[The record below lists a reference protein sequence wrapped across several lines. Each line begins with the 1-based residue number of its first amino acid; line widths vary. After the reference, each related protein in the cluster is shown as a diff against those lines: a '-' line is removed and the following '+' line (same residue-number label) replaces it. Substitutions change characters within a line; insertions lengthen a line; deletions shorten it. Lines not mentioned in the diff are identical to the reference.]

1 MSSYSSAPDHEEL
14 PTPSPTWDSRP
25 VKLRANYPLFWV
37 GAKQRKFPLLTLPIQ
52 SRALPPL
59 LPRASKYSQLREI
72 APAVIKKSLTFEELQ
87 SLQPAP
93 LALAAS
99 ECYFAAMCSGKMR
112 RISAV
117 LLTLALA
124 VGLVTHSVANL
135 DVGLKPAMAAASSDM
150 PMSGKCDGCGDEQKG
165 MDAACVAYCSG
176 VLVSPVVAAVMDVL
190 TADILGPSVVRALT
204 GRTPPPDPYPPRPTI
219 LS

>member
-1 MSSYSSAPDHEEL
+1 M
-14 PTPSPTWDSRP
+14 W
-25 VKLRANYPLFWV
+25 
-37 GAKQRKFPLLTLPIQ
+37 
-52 SRALPPL
+52 
-59 LPRASKYSQLREI
+59 
-72 APAVIKKSLTFEELQ
+72 
-87 SLQPAP
+87 
-93 LALAAS
+93 
-99 ECYFAAMCSGKMR
+99 SGKIR

-117 LLTLALA
+117 LLALALA

-135 DVGLKPAMAAASSDM
+135 DVGLKSAMAAASSDMPMSGSSDM

-219 LS
+219 RS